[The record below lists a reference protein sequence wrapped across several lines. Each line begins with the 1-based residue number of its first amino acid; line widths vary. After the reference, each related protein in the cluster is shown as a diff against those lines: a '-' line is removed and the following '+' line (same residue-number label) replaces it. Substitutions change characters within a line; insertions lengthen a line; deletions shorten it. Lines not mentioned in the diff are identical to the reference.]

1 MLSGK
6 ELSLIYRDAANDVR
20 AVDGVSLDVQQGEFV
35 GILGPSGS
43 GKSSLLYLLAGL
55 KSPTSGDVRFE
66 GQAYGGLTQDRLAEF
81 RRAHFGFI
89 FQNHFLINHLTSRE
103 NIRTAGD
110 DESAGLLDELHVAHC
125 RDKFPWQMSAG
136 EKQRVAI
143 ARAIVNRPAVI
154 LADEP
159 TGALESRTAPE
170 VLGML
175 RRVHEEGAALVVV
188 TTRPDVAAALPARV
202 IRLIEGRHA
211 GQDAPVEPSV
221 KRAGS

>member
-6 ELSLIYRDAANDVR
+6 DLSLIYRDAANDVR
-20 AVDGVSLDVQQGEFV
+20 AVDGVSLDVQPGEFI

-66 GQAYGGLTQDRLAEF
+66 GQTYGGLTQDRLAEF

-89 FQNHFLINHLTSRE
+89 FQNHFLINHLTSHE

-110 DESAGLLDELHVAHC
+110 GDSAGLLEELHVAHC

-143 ARAIVNRPAVI
+143 ARAVIRRPKVVF
-154 LADEP
+154 ADEP
-159 TGALESRTAPE
+159 TASLDRPNADLAVEC
-170 VLGML
+170 L
-175 RRVHEEGAALVVV
+175 RRVTRGGTLFVV
-188 TTRPDVAAALPARV
+188 THDESILKGATRVLRMKAGR
-202 IRLIEGRHA
+202 IESSRSTI
-211 GQDAPVEPSV
+211 ENI
-221 KRAGS
+221 